1 MIKVAKTKHDV
12 LELIKKRW
20 SARAFS
26 NKNIDDPILF
36 TLFEAAGW
44 AASANNEQ
52 PWRYIYAKR
61 EDKEAFAKIVDC
73 LMPGNQPWAKNA
85 AVLVLCVVKT
95 TFGPENKPNVAAIHD
110 AGLANATLLLQA
122 ISHNIYGHMMGGYDR
137 VKAKEKFNIPDGY
150 EPVLVLALGYLD
162 SHETLEEPFKTRE
175 ITPRTRK
182 ELDEF
187 VFHKEGKF

>member
-1 MIKVAKTKHDV
+1 MVKEAKTKYPV
-12 LELIKKRW
+12 NELIRKRW

-26 NKNIDDPILF
+26 NKSIDDPILF

-61 EDKEAFAKIVDC
+61 EDKEAFDKMVDC
-73 LMPGNQPWAKNA
+73 LMPGNEPWAKNA
-85 AVLVLCVVKT
+85 AVLILCIAKT
-95 TFGPENKPNVAAIHD
+95 TMGTENKPNLAAFHD

-122 ISHNIYGHMMGGYDR
+122 VSEGIYGHMMGGYDR
-137 VKAKEKFNIPDGY
+137 AKAKAKFNVPDGY
-150 EPVLVLALGYLD
+150 ETVLMLALGYLD
-162 SHETLEEPFKTRE
+162 TPEALEEPFKTRE
-175 ITPRTRK
+175 ITPRSRK
-182 ELDEF
+182 ALDEF

>member
-1 MIKVAKTKHDV
+1 MIKEAKTKHPV
-12 LELIKKRW
+12 LDLIKNRW

-26 NKNIDDPILF
+26 NKSIDDPTLF

-61 EDKEAFAKIVDC
+61 EDKEAFDKIVSC

-85 AVLVLCVVKT
+85 AVLVVCLVKT
-95 TFGPENKPNVAAIHD
+95 TMGAENKPNLAAAHD
-110 AGLANATLLLQA
+110 AGLSNATLLLQA
-122 ISHNIYGHMMGGYDR
+122 ISHNIYGHMMGGYD
-137 VKAKEKFNIPDGY
+137 KAKTKELFNIPEGY
-150 EPVLVLALGYLD
+150 ETVLILALGYLD
-162 SHETLEEPFKTRE
+162 SPETLQEPFKTRE
-175 ITPRTRK
+175 LTPRTRK
-182 ELDEF
+182 ELGEF